1 MISRSCTGYS
11 GSHACTGIIV
21 GSTANADPTDKPTT
35 NPTASN
41 PDNTDIIEL

>member
-1 MISRSCTGYS
+1 MPAPVLS
-11 GSHACTGIIV
+11 V
-21 GSTANADPTDKPTT
+21 GSTANADPADKPTA

>member
-1 MISRSCTGYS
+1 MPAPVLS
-11 GSHACTGIIV
+11 V
-21 GSTANADPTDKPTT
+21 GSTVNADPTDKPTS